1 MFNIIIYVLIF
12 LIILFLPYLIWRL
25 KYQLSLNNFYPTL
38 TYHKITD
45 EFEWGI
51 TRVKPESF
59 EQQVKYLKDEGFSS
73 LDLEELLGVSAG
85 IGFPAPNAIRE
96 LQFPNERK
104 EGNNKRIAI
113 TFDDGYESVYQ
124 NAFPVLKRYGF
135 SAIIFLI
142 TGYTGKENLWEAGFG
157 RKFKHLSWEQIQ
169 EMKESGFQFGSHT
182 VNHSDLTRLNQKSL
196 EYELKKSKEIIE
208 DKLNQEVRSLSYPFG
223 RHNQLVRTEAK
234 NAGYKAAFTL
244 TSEISANP
252 FAVGRKG
259 VYLFDTPLSIKIK
272 LSRSTG
278 SKSGKG
284 LFWIEEYK
292 SWIINQFATGTVLV
306 KKYKS

>member
-1 MFNIIIYVLIF
+1 MSNFQIF
-12 LIILFLPYLIWRL
+12 GLVFLAGLSLPFVIWRL
-25 KYQLSLNNFYPTL
+25 KHKSGDNRFHPVLA
-38 TYHKITD
+38 YHKVTN

-59 EQQVKYLKDEGFSS
+59 EQQVEYLKEEGFSNI
-73 LDLEELLGVSAG
+73 DLEQLLSG
-85 IGFPAPNAIRE
+85 
-96 LQFPNERK
+96 K
-104 EGNNKRIAI
+104 EKKDKQIAF

-135 SAIIFLI
+135 SATIFLI
-142 TGYTGKENLWEAGFG
+142 TGYTGKENSWEPGFG

-182 VNHSDLTRLNQKSL
+182 VNHPDLTRLHQKSL
-196 EYELKKSKEIIE
+196 GYELKKSKEIIE
-208 DKLNQEVRSLSYPFG
+208 DKLNQEIKFLSYPFG

-244 TSEISANP
+244 TSEISENP
-252 FAVGRKG
+252 FAIGRKG

-278 SKSGKG
+278 SKFGKG
-284 LFWIEEYK
+284 LFWIEDYK
-292 SWIINQFATGTVLV
+292 SWIINQFATGSILV
-306 KKYKS
+306 KRYKR

>member
-1 MFNIIIYVLIF
+1 MSNFQIF
-12 LIILFLPYLIWRL
+12 GLVFLAGLSLPCIIWRL
-25 KYQLSLNNFYPTL
+25 KQKSGDNRFHPVLA
-38 TYHKITD
+38 YHKVTD

-59 EQQVKYLKDEGFSS
+59 EQQMEYLKEKGFSS
-73 LDLEELLGVSAG
+73 IDLEELLSGEEKKDKQIV
-85 IGFPAPNAIRE
+85 F
-96 LQFPNERK
+96 
-104 EGNNKRIAI
+104 

-135 SAIIFLI
+135 KAIIFII
-142 TGYTGKENLWEAGFG
+142 TGYTGKENSWEAGFG
-157 RKFKHLSWEQIQ
+157 RKFRHLSWEQIQ

-182 VNHSDLTRLNQKSL
+182 VNHPDLTGLNRKSL
-196 EYELKKSKEIIE
+196 EYELRKSKEIIE
-208 DKLNQEVRSLSYPFG
+208 DKLNQEVKSLSYPFS

-244 TSEISANP
+244 TSEISENP
-252 FAVGRKG
+252 FAIGRKG

-272 LSRSTG
+272 LSRSTE
-278 SKSGKG
+278 SKFGKG

-292 SWIINQFATGTVLV
+292 SWIINQFATGTILV
-306 KKYKS
+306 KRYKSSGGL

>member
-12 LIILFLPYLIWRL
+12 LITLFLPYLIWRL
-25 KYQLSLNNFYPTL
+25 KYQSSLNNFYPTL

-51 TRVKPESF
+51 TRVKPKSF

-73 LDLEELLGVSAG
+73 LDLEELLEVSAG
-85 IGFPAPNAIRE
+85 IVPPKTG
-96 LQFPNERK
+96 QFPNERK

-135 SAIIFLI
+135 KAITFII
-142 TGYTGKENLWEAGFG
+142 TGYTGKENSWEAGFG
-157 RKFKHLSWEQIQ
+157 RKFRHLSWEQIL

-182 VNHSDLTRLNQKSL
+182 VNHPDLTRLNRKSL

-208 DKLNQEVRSLSYPFG
+208 DRLNQEIKFLSYPFG
-223 RHNQLVRTEAK
+223 RHNQLVRTEVK
-234 NAGYKAAFTL
+234 NAGYKASFTL
-244 TSEISANP
+244 TSEISENP

>member
-1 MFNIIIYVLIF
+1 MSNFQIF
-12 LIILFLPYLIWRL
+12 GLVFLASLSLPCIIWRL
-25 KYQLSLNNFYPTL
+25 KHKSGDNRFHPVLA
-38 TYHKITD
+38 YHKVTN

-59 EQQVKYLKDEGFSS
+59 EQQVEYLKEEGFSNI
-73 LDLEELLGVSAG
+73 DLEQLLSG
-85 IGFPAPNAIRE
+85 
-96 LQFPNERK
+96 K
-104 EGNNKRIAI
+104 EKKDKQIAF

-135 SAIIFLI
+135 SATIFLI
-142 TGYTGKENLWEAGFG
+142 TGYTGKENSWEAGFG

-182 VNHSDLTRLNQKSL
+182 VNHPDLTRLHQKSL
-196 EYELKKSKEIIE
+196 GYELKKSKEIIE
-208 DKLNQEVRSLSYPFG
+208 DKLNQEIKFLSYPFG

-244 TSEISANP
+244 TSEISENP

-278 SKSGKG
+278 SKFGKG
-284 LFWIEEYK
+284 LFWIEDYK
-292 SWIINQFATGTVLV
+292 SWIINQFATGSILV
-306 KKYKS
+306 KRYKR

>member
-1 MFNIIIYVLIF
+1 MSNFQIF
-12 LIILFLPYLIWRL
+12 GLVFLASLSLPCIIWRL
-25 KYQLSLNNFYPTL
+25 KHKSGDNRFHPVLA
-38 TYHKITD
+38 YHKVTN

-59 EQQVKYLKDEGFSS
+59 EQQVEYLKEEGFSNI
-73 LDLEELLGVSAG
+73 DLEQLLSG
-85 IGFPAPNAIRE
+85 
-96 LQFPNERK
+96 K
-104 EGNNKRIAI
+104 EKKDKQIAF

-135 SAIIFLI
+135 SATIFLI
-142 TGYTGKENLWEAGFG
+142 TGYTGKENSWEAGFG

-169 EMKESGFQFGSHT
+169 EMKESGLQFGSHT
-182 VNHSDLTRLNQKSL
+182 VNHPDLTRLHQKSL
-196 EYELKKSKEIIE
+196 GYELKKSKEIIE
-208 DKLNQEVRSLSYPFG
+208 DKLNQEIKFLSYPFG

-244 TSEISANP
+244 TSEISENP

-278 SKSGKG
+278 SKFGKG
-284 LFWIEEYK
+284 LFWIEDYK
-292 SWIINQFATGTVLV
+292 SWIINQFATGSILV
-306 KKYKS
+306 KRYKR

>member
-1 MFNIIIYVLIF
+1 MSDFQIF
-12 LIILFLPYLIWRL
+12 GLAFLTSLSLPCIIWRL
-25 KYQLSLNNFYPTL
+25 KRKSRNNKSHPVL
-38 TYHKITD
+38 AYHKITD

-59 EQQVKYLKDEGFSS
+59 EQQVKYLDEEGFSS
-73 LDLEELLGVSAG
+73 IDVDELLSG
-85 IGFPAPNAIRE
+85 IEKKNRQIIF
-96 LQFPNERK
+96 
-104 EGNNKRIAI
+104 

-124 NAFPVLKRYGF
+124 NAFPVLKRHGF
-135 SAIIFLI
+135 KAIIFLI

-157 RKFKHLSWEQIQ
+157 RKFRHLSWEQIL

-182 VNHSDLTRLNQKSL
+182 VNHPDLTGLNRKSL
-196 EYELKKSKEIIE
+196 EYELRKSKELIE
-208 DKLNQEVRSLSYPFG
+208 DKLNQEVKSLSYPFG
-223 RHNQLVRTEAK
+223 RHSQLVRTEVK
-234 NAGYKAAFTL
+234 NAGYKAAFAL
-244 TSEISANP
+244 TSEISENP

-278 SKSGKG
+278 SKSGKR

-292 SWIINQFATGTVLV
+292 NWIINQFATGTILA
-306 KKYKS
+306 KKYK

>member
-1 MFNIIIYVLIF
+1 MSNFQIF
-12 LIILFLPYLIWRL
+12 GLVFLASLSLPCIIWRL
-25 KYQLSLNNFYPTL
+25 KHKSGDNRFHPVLA
-38 TYHKITD
+38 YHKVTD

-59 EQQVKYLKDEGFSS
+59 EQQVEYLKEEGFSNI
-73 LDLEELLGVSAG
+73 DLEELLSG
-85 IGFPAPNAIRE
+85 
-96 LQFPNERK
+96 K
-104 EGNNKRIAI
+104 EKKDKQIAF

-135 SAIIFLI
+135 SATIFLI
-142 TGYTGKENLWEAGFG
+142 TGYTGKENSWEAGFG
-157 RKFKHLSWEQIQ
+157 RKFRHLSWEQIL

-182 VNHSDLTRLNQKSL
+182 VNHPDLTRLNRKSL

-208 DKLNQEVRSLSYPFG
+208 DRLNQEIKFLSYPFG
-223 RHNQLVRTEAK
+223 RHNQLVRTEVK
-234 NAGYKAAFTL
+234 NAGYKASFTL
-244 TSEISANP
+244 TSEISENP

>member
-1 MFNIIIYVLIF
+1 MSNFQIF
-12 LIILFLPYLIWRL
+12 GLVFLASLSLPCIIWRL
-25 KYQLSLNNFYPTL
+25 KHKSGDNRFHPVLA
-38 TYHKITD
+38 YHKVTD

-59 EQQVKYLKDEGFSS
+59 EQQVEYLKEEGFSNI
-73 LDLEELLGVSAG
+73 DLEELLSG
-85 IGFPAPNAIRE
+85 
-96 LQFPNERK
+96 K
-104 EGNNKRIAI
+104 EKKDKQIAF

-135 SAIIFLI
+135 SATIFLI
-142 TGYTGKENLWEAGFG
+142 TGYTGKENSWEAGFG

-169 EMKESGFQFGSHT
+169 EMKESGLQFGSHT
-182 VNHSDLTRLNQKSL
+182 VNHPDLTRLHQNSL
-196 EYELKKSKEIIE
+196 GYELKKSKEIIE
-208 DKLNQEVRSLSYPFG
+208 DKLNQEIKFLSYPFG

-244 TSEISANP
+244 TSEISENP

-278 SKSGKG
+278 SKFGKG
-284 LFWIEEYK
+284 LFWIEDYK
-292 SWIINQFATGTVLV
+292 SWIINQFATGSILV
-306 KKYKS
+306 KRYK